1 MDIAWAGRCLEPHRG
16 FGLGAVVGAVSGE
29 NALFRFG
36 RVVDDHPQ
44 ALPKTLERPD
54 DVGLVQIVGEKSSV
68 TVGSA
73 TTSLRN
79 EEIRWY
85 ASNPSQS

>member
-16 FGLGAVVGAVSGE
+16 FGLGAVVGAVSRE

-54 DVGLVQIVGEKSSV
+54 DVGLVQIVGEHV
-68 TVGSA
+68 ERDRGV
-73 TTSLRN
+73 RDYVV
-79 EEIRWY
+79 EERGD
-85 ASNPSQS
+85 